1 MKYHWKKLTSML
13 VAAILTFNMVGQT
26 VVSFAS
32 DPNVPNGSTVAED
45 TIPTTPNSVTN
56 PADPVGGQPTN
67 PADPADP
74 ENGPSTGPADPV
86 GGQPTDPADPED
98 GQTTDP
104 ADPVGGQ
111 PTDPVDP
118 EAGQST
124 GPADPEDGQS
134 TDPSDPEDGQDAAP
148 EVKTITQITLPEAA
162 LNAALHTAQEN
173 LQLPTVLTVQV
184 EGQEEPVELPVTWV
198 CDNYNAELAGSYI
211 FTAQLV
217 EGYVLA
223 EGISLPQAVGEVT
236 IQAPPMGYETF
247 FVSSFQ
253 EPDSL
258 GISLFSTGSYTDSF
272 GAQCTGIEDVFYK
285 YLCKN
290 PIVTVDAEKP
300 AEYPIDISA
309 YSSELSAEVNLTWTQ
324 DYNVTYDITPE
335 LEKKAQIVSAA
346 LSKAAYA
353 VCYDYPEYSWILSG
367 GFTGGYNFAL
377 QTKDLQPNQKKG
389 TVCITKA
396 FYNTKDPGF
405 GDTATM
411 RNEISRIV
419 SLSQKKTLDM
429 INFKFSMMRSVN

>member
-13 VAAILTFNMVGQT
+13 VAAILAFNMAGQT
-26 VVSFAS
+26 VVSFAT
-32 DPNVPNGSTVAED
+32 DPNVPNGSAAAEEIIPATPTPDPVAPVEDEGEPSTAPAED
-45 TIPTTPNSVTN
+45 EDKQ
-56 PADPVGGQPTN
+56 PAEDEDKQPVEGEDKQPVEGEDN
-67 PADPADP
+67 QPAEDEDNQPVEGEGNQPA
-74 ENGPSTGPADPV
+74 
-86 GGQPTDPADPED
+86 ED
-98 GQTTDP
+98 
-104 ADPVGGQ
+104 
-111 PTDPVDP
+111 
-118 EAGQST
+118 
-124 GPADPEDGQS
+124 
-134 TDPSDPEDGQDAAP
+134 EDGQDAAP

-223 EGISLPQAVGEVT
+223 EGISLPQVTVTVGEVT

-367 GFTGGYNFAL
+367 GFTGGYNFEL